1 MPIQPASSLR
11 ALLDV
16 NVLIA
21 LLNEQ
26 NVFHE
31 KAQRWW
37 IQHRNSG
44 WATCPLTQNGFIRIA
59 SQMQPQDAT
68 YITKAMDVLSD
79 LTRDKQHVFFDDDV
93 SVLDTQRFARQVIL
107 GHRQLTDIY
116 LLGLA
121 VKHQACF
128 ATFDQNIP
136 LSAVQG
142 ATNKHLLLI

>member
-1 MPIQPASSLR
+1 MR

-26 NVFHE
+26 HVFHE
-31 KAQRWW
+31 KAQHWW
-37 IQHRNSG
+37 IQQRSSG
-44 WATCPLTQNGFIRIA
+44 WATCPLTQNGFVRIA
-59 SQMQPQDAT
+59 SQMQSQDPS
-68 YITKAMDVLSD
+68 YIAKAMDVLGE
-79 LTRDKQHVFFDDDV
+79 LVQDKQHAFFADDV
-93 SVLDTQRFARQVIL
+93 SVLDAPRFQRQFII